1 MYKLIALLKLFW
13 NWCKGYNPKHCMI
26 ICALAMLA
34 TAIANAPGWFTIFGI
49 YFIICLKCYLDDKL
63 EEENKNRGHK

>member
-1 MYKLIALLKLFW
+1 
-13 NWCKGYNPKHCMI
+13 
-26 ICALAMLA
+26 MLA

-63 EEENKNRGHK
+63 EEENKNHG